1 MFGVDVTQME
11 IMIFIMDNSALED
24 TEQFFV
30 EIEPVSGVFPVA
42 VINSRATVTITD
54 NDGTWV

>member
-1 MFGVDVTQME
+1 ME

-30 EIEPVSGVFPVA
+30 EIEPASGVFPVA